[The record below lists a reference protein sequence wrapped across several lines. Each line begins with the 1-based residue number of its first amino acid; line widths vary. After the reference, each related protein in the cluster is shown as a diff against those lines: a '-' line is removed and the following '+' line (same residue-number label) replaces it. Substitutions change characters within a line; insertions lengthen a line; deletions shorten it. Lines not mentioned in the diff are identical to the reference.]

1 MGLPRTT
8 AVTWEDGSPP
18 CGGGL
23 ALGSEAM
30 DSFFFLRLRRVFN
43 AMPEPSLVVESGGSS
58 LVEMHGPLIVGA
70 SLVAGHSSRVQGL
83 GVGTHA

>member
-1 MGLPRTT
+1 
-8 AVTWEDGSPP
+8 
-18 CGGGL
+18 
-23 ALGSEAM
+23 
-30 DSFFFLRLRRVFN
+30 
-43 AMPEPSLVVESGGSS
+43 MPEPSLVVESGGSS